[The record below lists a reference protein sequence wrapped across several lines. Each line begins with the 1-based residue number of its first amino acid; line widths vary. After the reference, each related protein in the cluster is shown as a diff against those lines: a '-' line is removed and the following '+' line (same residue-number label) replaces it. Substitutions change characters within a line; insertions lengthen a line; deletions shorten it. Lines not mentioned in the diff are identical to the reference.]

1 MGQHLSVP
9 PSSFSSSSTTT
20 AGVAHGSSTATATVV
35 AAAGGAHHAQAA
47 TATNA
52 SSAIGGGL
60 LGELGAEIGYDKS
73 MGTSRFLK
81 TIRARHRS
89 GALVVKVFVKDD
101 PGLSF
106 KGFEE
111 RIKVEREALL
121 QGANVLAY
129 QRAFETD
136 RATYLIRQWMASN
149 LYDRISTRPFLTSIE
164 KKWIAFQL
172 LMGLRYA
179 HERGI
184 SHGDIKTENVLCTS
198 WSWVL
203 LTDFSSAF
211 KPTYLPLDDPSTFS
225 YYFDTSSRRTCYL
238 APERFYAPDSEIAR
252 QKATLGWG
260 QSDGPVTE
268 AMDVFSLGCVMAELW
283 MEGTPPFTLSQLFKY
298 REEGT
303 TTTTEPQEGERY
315 SLEPYLNEIEDAPMR
330 NLIRSMVSRQPSQ
343 RKSCKDYLNE
353 SKGKVFPEVF
363 YTFFHPFL
371 AGLNEGSSMGTEG
384 RTKVNPASTVI
395 TTTTLGG
402 ETLAPRSMD
411 TNTSLRSDSDDK
423 IEKVWNEWGMVMQ
436 YLEDGLVASTIV
448 NKDVNKS
455 EPTFVPGTSA
465 ETFPVLLDVPGLEA
479 SPALGGTFEDGPAL
493 ILLSLLCSNLRNCV
507 RPSSVLRCLDL
518 LLALSRCLTDETKL
532 DRLVPY
538 LVAMLGDDAPTVR
551 SAAVRSLTQVL
562 LTIDSVTPLN
572 ASIYTEYILPNT
584 RPLATDDSLLVRSTY
599 ATCLI
604 SLATQAKLVLDTNQ
618 ALQTTSSTTTPQPP
632 LDDLPE
638 PYDLQLLT
646 LHQTIQDHFHP
657 LLSDPDPLVRRSL
670 LSHIGELCAFFGPHR
685 ANDAV
690 LAHLVTYLNS
700 REWRLREGWNKG
712 AGEVAKVVGGKS
724 WEMFLA
730 PLMVLSLADK
740 EEFVTVQVL
749 TTLTSLMRQ
758 GLITKVKKW
767 ELVGLIT
774 GFLCHPNIW
783 IREGA
788 ASFLA
793 STSDTLDPTDRWCIL
808 YPTIKRLLRADIKEI
823 TALSIL
829 DNAREPLS
837 RVIFEAAVAWACRAG
852 KSHFWS
858 ANGSS
863 KNAAREKGAPRDVG
877 VRTDEDQ
884 AQLDK
889 MRQLGMKFPD
899 DEVKLNLMRDYISRL
914 AVARQANPTK
924 PSDPTSPSTTDP
936 ITHHPATILQ
946 DLGIIPETIF
956 FNIKNDESTT
966 QTDRSTSGLPR
977 RFSIE
982 PSSKPHS
989 VSEVSGLG
997 VGASPDGRGSRSR
1010 QVSGTPS
1017 STTGQIDDLRRR
1029 PAQTSLEST
1038 TAPPLIDPSPLRH
1051 PQHRT
1056 VSESSSIKTHVT
1068 ESSTTTT
1075 TASGTRVQKTLVEV
1089 GKVGAEVG
1097 EDLANAQ
1104 GRFEVALGSPQGRQ
1118 DGVMGI
1124 GLGEEPWEGQ
1134 MKRASRLGKVQQ
1146 QRFETTYSGSEAGVK
1161 QLLERAYLE
1170 TYREPIVDF
1179 GPYIPVGIP
1188 RRKALRTA
1196 FPPRDRTPSK
1206 PEGTLIAHLVEHTS
1220 AVISIA
1226 ISPDQLFFVTGSQDG
1241 TVKVW
1246 DTIRLEKNVTSK
1258 SRQTFDQGGRITC
1271 VGIVEHTRCVVSV
1284 SDNGS
1289 VWVHRVDVGLGGS
1302 MPRYGRAVMVRQCA
1316 MQGRGEFVTCFDS
1329 YITGQSWSFH
1339 STPRLCTDAE
1349 FHDTETTTN
1358 LIVGTSLSSIQILD
1372 LRTMRPLHT
1381 WQNPSHLGPITSLC
1395 LDRKKVW
1402 LVVGTAN
1409 GFLSLWDLRFGLLL
1423 RSWSI
1428 SPSSH
1433 RIERIVVHPTKGKGR
1448 WIIVSVQ
1455 DSFDAESDTQA
1466 STTPRGTTQIAE
1478 VWDLERALKV
1488 EEFRVSSP
1496 SPIGASRRHVSGTDG
1511 MRTNKASTT
1520 AIPSTPMFRAK
1531 EAVLDPSK
1539 AIEILLE
1546 QAKDKRNNN
1555 QGFNFPDVP
1564 TMKFDE
1570 TTKASSSSSGPG
1582 KLTVRAL
1589 WAGVDYS
1596 HTVEGVTASSS
1607 RPGGLHL
1614 LDEAAAANDRYDR
1627 TGAKGSGGAAGFLL
1641 TAGEDRKVRY
1651 WDLGKASQS
1660 TIVSGQELEEET
1672 AVFTLHSSTTRPS
1685 IYLEA
1690 HPPSQRTSRVHR
1702 STLIANHQQQLLR
1715 AHHDAITALAI
1726 VDLPFRCIITG
1737 DRSGVVKVFE

>member
-9 PSSFSSSSTTT
+9 PSSYAT
-20 AGVAHGSSTATATVV
+20 AGGHHGSSTATGTLVT
-35 AAAGGAHHAQAA
+35 AAAAA
-47 TATNA
+47 PNGPAANATNA

-60 LGELGAEIGYDKS
+60 LAELGAEIGYDKS
-73 MGTSRFLK
+73 MGASRFLK

-106 KGFEE
+106 RPFEE
-111 RIKVEREALL
+111 RIKLEREALS

-129 QRAFETD
+129 QRAVETD
-136 RATYLIRQWMASN
+136 RATYLVRQWMASN

-198 WSWVL
+198 WSWAL

-238 APERFYAPDSEIAR
+238 APERFYTPDSEIAR

-268 AMDVFSLGCVMAELW
+268 AMDVFSLGCVMAEMW

-303 TTTTEPQEGERY
+303 TTTTAVEPQEGERY
-315 SLEPYLNEIEDAPMR
+315 SLEPYLNEIEDVPMR
-330 NLIRSMVSRQPSQ
+330 DLVRSMVSRQPSQ
-343 RKSCKDYLNE
+343 RKSCKDYLDE
-353 SKGKVFPEVF
+353 SKGTVFPEVF
-363 YTFFHPFL
+363 YTFLHPFL
-371 AGLNEGSSMGTEG
+371 AGLNEGSSIGAEG
-384 RTKVNPASTVI
+384 GMNVNPASTGI

-402 ETLAPRSMD
+402 ETLAPRSME
-411 TNTSLRSDSDDK
+411 TSTSLRSDSDDK
-423 IEKVWNEWGMVMQ
+423 IERVWNEWEMVMQ
-436 YLEDGLVASTIV
+436 YLEDDLVASTII
-448 NKDVNKS
+448 NKDANVV
-455 EPTFVPGTSA
+455 EPTPVPGTPA

-479 SPALGGTFEDGPAL
+479 SPAVGGTLEDGPAL

-538 LVAMLGDDAPTVR
+538 LVATLGDDAPMVR
-551 SAAVRSLTQVL
+551 SAAIRSLTQVL

-572 ASIYTEYILPNT
+572 ASIYTEYILPNM

-599 ATCLI
+599 ATCLP
-604 SLATQAKLVLDTNQ
+604 SLATQGKLVLDTNQ
-618 ALQTTSSTTTPQPP
+618 ALQTTSSAAIPQPP

-646 LHQTIQDHFHP
+646 LHQTIQDHLHP

-670 LSHIGELCAFFGPHR
+670 LSHIGELCTFFGPHR

-700 REWRLREGWNKG
+700 REWRLREAWNKG

-749 TTLTSLMRQ
+749 TSLTSLMRQ

-837 RVIFEAAVAWACRAG
+837 RVIFEAAVSWAGRAG

-863 KNAAREKGAPRDVG
+863 KNATREKGAPRDVG

-924 PSDPTSPSTTDP
+924 STEPTSSSTLDP
-936 ITHHPATILQ
+936 ITHHPATVLQ

-956 FNIKNDESTT
+956 FNIKNDESSAP
-966 QTDRSTSGLPR
+966 TDRSTSGLPR
-977 RFSIE
+977 RFSLE
-982 PSSKPHS
+982 PSSTPRS
-989 VSEVSGLG
+989 VSEFSGLGVG

-1010 QVSGTPS
+1010 QVLGTPS

-1029 PAQTSLEST
+1029 LAQTSLEGT
-1038 TAPPLIDPSPLRH
+1038 TVPPLIGPSPLRH
-1051 PQHRT
+1051 PQQRT
-1056 VSESSSIKTHVT
+1056 VSETSSIKTHVT

-1075 TASGTRVQKTLVEV
+1075 TTSGTRVQKNLFEV

-1104 GRFEVALGSPQGRQ
+1104 GRFEVALGTSQVRREGA
-1118 DGVMGI
+1118 MGI
-1124 GLGEEPWEGQ
+1124 GLGESPSGGQ
-1134 MKRASRLGKVQQ
+1134 MKRPSRLGKVQQ
-1146 QRFETTYSGSEAGVK
+1146 QRFETTYTGSEAGVK

-1170 TYREPIVDF
+1170 TYREPIADF
-1179 GPYIPVGIP
+1179 GPHVPVGIP

-1196 FPPRDRTPSK
+1196 FPPRDRTPAK
-1206 PEGTLIAHLVEHTS
+1206 PEGTLIAHLVEHT
-1220 AVISIA
+1220 AAITSIA
-1226 ISPDQLFFVTGSQDG
+1226 VSPDQLFFVTGSQDG

-1246 DTIRLEKNVTSK
+1246 DSIRLEKNVTSK

-1271 VGIVEHTRCVVSV
+1271 VGVVEHTRCVVSA

-1289 VWVHRVDVGLGGS
+1289 VWVHRVDVALGGS
-1302 MPRYGRAVMVRQCA
+1302 MPRYGRAAMVRQCT
-1316 MQGRGEFVTCFDS
+1316 MQGRVEFVTCLDS
-1329 YITGQSWSFH
+1329 YI
-1339 STPRLCTDAE
+1339 
-1349 FHDTETTTN
+1349 TETTTN
-1358 LIVGTSLSSIQILD
+1358 LIVGTSLSTIQILD

-1381 WQNPSHLGPITSLC
+1381 WQNPSHLGPISSLC
-1395 LDRKKVW
+1395 FDRKKVW
-1402 LVVGTAN
+1402 LVVGTAH

-1433 RIERIVVHPTKGKGR
+1433 RIERIAVHPTKGKGR

-1455 DSFDAESDTQA
+1455 DSLEAESDVHAHT
-1466 STTPRGTTQIAE
+1466 STTPHGTTQIAE

-1496 SPIGASRRHVSGTDG
+1496 STVGASTSRNAAGTEGSRANKKSG
-1511 MRTNKASTT
+1511 T
-1520 AIPSTPMFRAK
+1520 AIPSTPVFRAK

-1539 AIEILLE
+1539 AIAILLE
-1546 QAKDKRNNN
+1546 QATNKRNNPN
-1555 QGFNFPDVP
+1555 GVKLSDVP
-1564 TMKFDE
+1564 AIKFDE
-1570 TTKASSSSSGPG
+1570 TTKLTTSSSMPS

-1607 RPGGLHL
+1607 HPGGLHL
-1614 LDEAAAANDRYDR
+1614 LDEASSSNEHYDR
-1627 TGAKGSGGAAGFLL
+1627 TGAKGGSSGAAGFLL

-1685 IYLEA
+1685 IYLES